1 MEKAGGIDIQSNVN
15 SAFANPDDERAIQG
29 ITSDDLAKQMYMNQ
43 ESIPTTGA
51 TDEMDGKNGA
61 NAKRTLADIDEND
74 IEIDDEGELH
84 GRVEAVFGRKVALGL
99 IAADWKIKEMAI
111 KHVHKKFEKAMAK

>member
-1 MEKAGGIDIQSNVN
+1 
-15 SAFANPDDERAIQG
+15 
-29 ITSDDLAKQMYMNQ
+29 
-43 ESIPTTGA
+43 
-51 TDEMDGKNGA
+51 MDTKDGA

-74 IEIDDEGELH
+74 IDIDDDGELH

-111 KHVHKKFEKAMAK
+111 KHVHKKFEKAMAKQEMNMDLIELV